1 MVVQTLSM
9 VTDMATTRAHTS
21 EQSGKRK
28 RAKQSRIPAEDFKSI
43 MQTNAHFYSSFS
55 SLDMVSME
63 DVWLR
68 DNRCICQFPGH
79 KQLLG
84 YDKIM
89 KSWKHAVKHMDGA
102 MRRNWMEPHDIQV
115 EFQTRDKAVV
125 FCRELVYSI
134 SCSIVDGVL
143 RPESQLI
150 QKLSATN
157 AFKRVDGKWYIWYH
171 QASTISEGE
180 GNLKV
185 DRKEPVVAKP
195 VYPKTNSDAST
206 LHQSEVTSLTTQT
219 FEDNIPLTHT
229 SDTCVKDS
237 NCSRL
242 MNFTT
247 K

>member
-1 MVVQTLSM
+1 MVRETLSM
-9 VTDMATTRAHTS
+9 EIDGATTRAHTS

-28 RAKQSRIPAEDFKSI
+28 RAKQSRIPAADFKSI

-102 MRRNWMEPHDIQV
+102 TRRNWMEPTDIQV

-125 FCRELVYSI
+125 FCQELVYSI

-157 AFKRVDGKWYIWYH
+157 AFKRVNGKWYIWYH

-180 GNLKV
+180 SGLKLV
-185 DRKEPVVAKP
+185 REEPVGVKP
-195 VYPKTNSDAST
+195 ISRKSMSDTSI

-219 FEDNIPLTHT
+219 FEENIPPNHT
-229 SDTCVKDS
+229 SETCIKES

-242 MNFTT
+242 MKLTT